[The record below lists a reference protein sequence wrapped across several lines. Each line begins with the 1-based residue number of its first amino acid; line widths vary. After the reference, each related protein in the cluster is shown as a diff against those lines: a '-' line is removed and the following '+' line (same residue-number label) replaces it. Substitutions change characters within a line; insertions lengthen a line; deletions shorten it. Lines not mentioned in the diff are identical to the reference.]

1 MEDIISNVAQII
13 LIVILLP
20 FIAIICAA
28 VLGNNAPSAFV
39 DFLLALVGK
48 IPLCDIWVDVLAN
61 ISSGM
66 TQSDYIDSMGL
77 VILKGGLEAV
87 LMAAC
92 VHATNQFFSKILEQH
107 GLPIFST
114 MLGVA
119 LSSVLLT
126 FSGVFKNVLMELGVI
141 LIMAIGIIIMF
152 KAVFYVHEKGK
163 RDRETIFGFNKI
175 FFLIIDRA
183 MGIITSSYVA
193 VVVVMMLGRYK
204 SFSAGMG
211 TLVLVS
217 LILLVTS
224 ILRMILS
231 LWDKKF
237 V

>member
-1 MEDIISNVAQII
+1 MEKIISNVAQII

-28 VLGNNAPSAFV
+28 ALGNNAPSAFV

-48 IPLCDIWVDVLAN
+48 IPLCDIWVDILPNV
-61 ISSGM
+61 SSGM
-66 TQSDYIDSMGL
+66 TQADYIDSMAF
-77 VILKGGLEAV
+77 VILRGGLEAV
-87 LMAAC
+87 LLGVC
-92 VHATNQFFSKILEQH
+92 VHATNQFFSKILEQR

-126 FSGVFKNVLMELGVI
+126 FSGVFQNVLMELGVI

-152 KAVFYVHEKGK
+152 KAVFYVHEKDK
-163 RDRETIFGFNKI
+163 RDRATIFGFDRI
-175 FFLIIDRA
+175 FSLLIDGA

-193 VVVVMMLGRYK
+193 VVVVMMLGKYK
-204 SFSAGMG
+204 SFGAGMR

-217 LILLVTS
+217 IILLVTS

-231 LWDKKF
+231 QWDEKF
-237 V
+237 D

>member
-1 MEDIISNVAQII
+1 MKDIISNVAQVI

-107 GLPIFST
+107 
-114 MLGVA
+114 
-119 LSSVLLT
+119 
-126 FSGVFKNVLMELGVI
+126 
-141 LIMAIGIIIMF
+141 
-152 KAVFYVHEKGK
+152 
-163 RDRETIFGFNKI
+163 
-175 FFLIIDRA
+175 
-183 MGIITSSYVA
+183 
-193 VVVVMMLGRYK
+193 
-204 SFSAGMG
+204 
-211 TLVLVS
+211 
-217 LILLVTS
+217 
-224 ILRMILS
+224 
-231 LWDKKF
+231 
-237 V
+237 

>member
-48 IPLCDIWVDVLAN
+48 IPVCDIWVDVLAN

-66 TQSDYIDSMGL
+66 TQSNYIDLMGY
-77 VILKGGLEAV
+77 VILKEGLEALLLGV
-87 LMAAC
+87 C
-92 VHATNQFFSKILEQH
+92 VHATNQFFLKILEQN

-114 MLGVA
+114 MLGVV

-126 FSGVFKNVLMELGVI
+126 FSGVFQNVLMELGVI

-163 RDRETIFGFNKI
+163 RDRETIFGFSRI
-175 FFLIIDRA
+175 FILLIDGA
-183 MGIITSSYVA
+183 MGIIISSYVA

>member
-1 MEDIISNVAQII
+1 MEDIISNVAQVI

-20 FIAIICAA
+20 FMAIICAA
-28 VLGNNAPSAFV
+28 VMGNNAPSAFV

-48 IPLCDIWVDVLAN
+48 IPVCDIWVDVLAN

-66 TQSDYIDSMGL
+66 TQSNYIDLMGY
-77 VILKGGLEAV
+77 VILKEGLEALLLGV
-87 LMAAC
+87 C

-163 RDRETIFGFNKI
+163 RDRETIFGFSRI
-175 FFLIIDRA
+175 FILLIDGA
-183 MGIITSSYVA
+183 MGIIISSYVA

>member
-1 MEDIISNVAQII
+1 MKDIISNVAQVI

-20 FIAIICAA
+20 FMAIICAA
-28 VLGNNAPSAFV
+28 VMGNNAPSAFV

-48 IPLCDIWVDVLAN
+48 IPVCDIWVDVLAN

-66 TQSDYIDSMGL
+66 TQSNYIDLMGY
-77 VILKGGLEAV
+77 VILKEGLEALLLGV
-87 LMAAC
+87 C
-92 VHATNQFFSKILEQH
+92 VHATNQFFLKILEQN

-114 MLGVA
+114 MLGVV

-126 FSGVFKNVLMELGVI
+126 FSGVFQNVLMELGVI

-163 RDRETIFGFNKI
+163 RDRETIFGFSRI
-175 FFLIIDRA
+175 FILLIDGA
-183 MGIITSSYVA
+183 MGIIISSYVA

>member
-48 IPLCDIWVDVLAN
+48 IPVCDIWVDVLAN

-66 TQSDYIDSMGL
+66 TQSNYIDLMGY
-77 VILKGGLEAV
+77 VILKEGLEALLLGV
-87 LMAAC
+87 C

-163 RDRETIFGFNKI
+163 RDRETIFGFSRI
-175 FFLIIDRA
+175 FILLIDGA
-183 MGIITSSYVA
+183 MGIIISSYVA

>member
-1 MEDIISNVAQII
+1 MKDIISNVAQVI

-20 FIAIICAA
+20 FMAIICAA

-92 VHATNQFFSKILEQH
+92 VHATNQFFLKILEQN

-114 MLGVA
+114 MLGVV

-126 FSGVFKNVLMELGVI
+126 FSGVFQNVLMELGVI

-152 KAVFYVHEKGK
+152 KAVFYVHEKDK
-163 RDRETIFGFNKI
+163 RDRATIFGFSRI
-175 FFLIIDRA
+175 FILLIDGA
-183 MGIITSSYVA
+183 MGIIISSYVA
-193 VVVVMMLGRYK
+193 VIVVVMLGKYK
-204 SFSAGMG
+204 SIRAAIG
-211 TLVLVS
+211 TLVLVTI
-217 LILLVTS
+217 ILMVAAM
-224 ILRMILS
+224 LRLF
-231 LWDKKF
+231 LAKWDNAF
-237 V
+237 D

>member
-1 MEDIISNVAQII
+1 MKDIISNVAQVI

-20 FIAIICAA
+20 FMAIICAA
-28 VLGNNAPSAFV
+28 VMGNNAPSAFV

-48 IPLCDIWVDVLAN
+48 IPVCDIWVDVLAN

-66 TQSDYIDSMGL
+66 TQSNYIDLMGY
-77 VILKGGLEAV
+77 VILKEGLEALLLGV
-87 LMAAC
+87 C
-92 VHATNQFFSKILEQH
+92 VHATNQFFLKILEQN

-114 MLGVA
+114 MLGVV

-126 FSGVFKNVLMELGVI
+126 FSGVFQNVLMELGVI

-163 RDRETIFGFNKI
+163 RDRETIFGFSRI
-175 FFLIIDRA
+175 FILLIDGA
-183 MGIITSSYVA
+183 MGIIISSYVA

-237 V
+237 D